1 VGDDGRCTGT
11 IADGITSALGCL
23 PDHLCSQV
31 LGGILQV
38 DFFGDGD
45 TIVTDSPVGIGVD
58 GDIPRRISRC
68 EVWPGSTTTSR
79 IHSASWKAAIS
90 TPLKERCSVPSNETI
105 AGR

>member
-45 TIVTDSPVGIGVD
+45 TIVTDQGFPKTLLNQNALGLRPERHAYGVGQG
-58 GDIPRRISRC
+58 RR
-68 EVWPGSTTTSR
+68 
-79 IHSASWKAAIS
+79 AM
-90 TPLKERCSVPSNETI
+90 
-105 AGR
+105 